1 MLISKTPFRVSL
13 FGGGS
18 DYPEH
23 FLENNGAVLV
33 GSINKYCIVALRKID
48 NNFGSSIRLRYSISE
63 NVDSV
68 NKIKHP
74 VIRKVLEVY
83 GFQEP
88 IELNHFTDFPSKSG
102 IGSSSA
108 FVVSMLALYEKQK
121 SGSITNIDLAKKA
134 IDFEHN
140 KLKENIGV
148 QDSIATAI
156 GGLNY
161 IEFNSTIQ
169 KFNIVSTIDHSQHLS
184 ELTKSLFLVHTNIS
198 RVASKVAE
206 KQINEIH
213 KHASELNELSE
224 IAKYVAIKLKN
235 QSLDLD
241 ELGQLL
247 AYSWEIKKRQ
257 SPLVSNSKIDSL
269 YNTALANG
277 ATGGKLLGAGS
288 GGFFLFC
295 VPPKQ
300 EKQFTN
306 AIRPLLVSKFDWTFD
321 GNKFL
326 NLEKF

>member
-18 DYPEH
+18 DYPQH
-23 FLENNGAVLV
+23 FLENKGAVLV

-48 NNFGSSIRLRYSISE
+48 NNFGASIRLRYSISE

-68 NKIKHP
+68 KNIRHP
-74 VIRKVLEVY
+74 VIRKVLEIY
-83 GFQEP
+83 GFKEP
-88 IELNHFTDFPSKSG
+88 IELNHFTDYPSKSG

-121 SGSITNIDLAKKA
+121 SENLSNIDLAKMA
-134 IDFEHN
+134 IDFEQN
-140 KLKENIGV
+140 RLNEKIGV

-161 IEFNSTIQ
+161 IEFNSNIQ
-169 KFNIVSTIDHSQHLS
+169 QFNIVSTIDKSIYLS
-184 ELTKSLFLVHTNIS
+184 ELTKCLFLVHSNIS
-198 RVASKVAE
+198 RVASEVAE

-213 KHASELNELSE
+213 KHVSELNELSE
-224 IAKYVAIKLKN
+224 IARYVAIKLNN

-247 AYSWEIKKRQ
+247 AYSWEIKKKQ

-300 EKQFTN
+300 VKAFTD
-306 AIRPLLVSKFDWTFD
+306 AVKPLLVSKFDWTFD

-326 NLEKF
+326 DLESF